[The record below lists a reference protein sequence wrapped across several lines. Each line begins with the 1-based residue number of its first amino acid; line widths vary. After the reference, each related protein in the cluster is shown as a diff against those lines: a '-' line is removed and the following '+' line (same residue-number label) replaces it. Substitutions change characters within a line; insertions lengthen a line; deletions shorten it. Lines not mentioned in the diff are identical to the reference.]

1 MKDSE
6 NTARAWLRQAEHDLD
21 FAQYALDSQFYSHA
35 CFFSQQVAE
44 KTLMSL
50 SLAYFRGDRYV
61 TGHSLINLARALE
74 NSYPEITD
82 YLRALRRLNLYYI
95 ATRYPD
101 VLAGSVPYDC
111 FDREQAEEALQFAED
126 LKSFATEMM
135 TWMR

>member
-6 NTARAWLRQAEHDLD
+6 NTARVWLRQAAHDLD

-44 KTLMSL
+44 KTLTC
-50 SLAYFRGDRYV
+50 LAYFRGDRHV

-82 YLRALRRLNLYYI
+82 YMRALRRLNLYYI

-101 VLAGSVPYDC
+101 ALAGSIPCDYS
-111 FDREQAEEALQFAED
+111 DRDHADEVLMFAESIV
-126 LKSFATEMM
+126 SFA
-135 TWMR
+135 RLVIPHN